1 MTRPRWA
8 LWLAGWLLTMAA
20 IAFGTELWQA
30 ADWKLYES
38 TSAQQAPPWPNNLAL
53 IDVPHDADVA
63 VFRARLAQLTAL
75 LAAEP
80 LAAPAAVVF
89 DVQFV
94 ARNEGLAEFIAA
106 LRTLQKAGT
115 KVYAAVDPRHPSN
128 AQPWPGYMAE
138 HAKPLYEG
146 VLDGMGHTLFEQHG
160 RVVKYD
166 PRLALGDG
174 VTLNS
179 LVIKV
184 AEAHFSRP
192 LNAHDKPLLLHLGTL
207 NQRQAW
213 RFDFGQGRLVALAAA
228 GAPDLRQRIVIV
240 GDMKA
245 DRAPGANASG
255 PEHLAWA
262 LAARAASA
270 DVAEA
275 RLLANPPLLLGLT
288 LVLAG
293 LAAIV
298 AWWAYRRAARSS
310 RRMVWMCAAALL
322 LPLLLLVAA
331 VVALRGAGLV
341 LGQVTLP
348 ALGVAMAVVLC
359 ALFTWRYRLWAAV
372 HAAAPA
378 GETAYD
384 VFVSYSRTDPAHVQ
398 WVREQVV
405 MPLRKMTHPEGRTLR
420 VFFDTHDIKVGDN
433 WFDRL
438 LNAVGSSRCFLPVY
452 SDDYHAKH
460 FCNFE
465 LTAAVKRH
473 IQGSM
478 VIIPVRRG
486 SAPVPKAADGVQF
499 VRAEDPAFMARI
511 QTRLDLVWRVE
522 LGIDLSGHGDRGRGQ
537 LDLPKQHGVVDAPD
551 ISRR

>member
-1 MTRPRWA
+1 VTRPRWA
-8 LWLAGWLLTMAA
+8 LWLAGWLLAMTA
-20 IAFGTELWQA
+20 IAFGTEAWQS
-30 ADWKLYES
+30 ADWSLYES
-38 TSAQQAPPWPNNLAL
+38 TAAQQAPPWPNNLAL
-53 IDVPHDADVA
+53 IDVPHDADVT
-63 VFRARLAQLTAL
+63 VFRTRLTQLTAL

-166 PRLALGDG
+166 PRLALGVG

-179 LVIKV
+179 LVIKI

-192 LNAHDKPLLLHLGTL
+192 LNAQDKPLLLHLGAL
-207 NQRQAW
+207 NQMQAW
-213 RFDFGQGRLVALAAA
+213 RFDFGQGRLVAPVAG
-228 GAPDLRQRIVIV
+228 GAPDFRQRIVIV

-275 RLLANPPLLLGLT
+275 RLLANLPLLLGLT

-293 LAAIV
+293 LAAV
-298 AWWAYRRAARSS
+298 LAWWAYRRAARSS
-310 RRMVWMCAAALL
+310 QRLVWMCAAALL
-322 LPLLLLVAA
+322 LPLLVLVAA
-331 VVALRGAGLV
+331 VLALRGAGLV

-348 ALGVAMAVVLC
+348 ALGVVMAVLLC

-378 GETAYD
+378 GESAYD
-384 VFVSYSRTDPAHVQ
+384 VFVSYSRTDPANVQ
-398 WVREQVV
+398 WVHDHVV
-405 MPLRKMTHPEGRTLR
+405 VPLRAMTHPEGRTLR
-420 VFFDTHDIKVGDN
+420 VFFDTHEIKVGDN

-438 LNAVGSSRCFLPVY
+438 LNAVGGSRCFLPVY
-452 SDDYHAKH
+452 SDDYHTKH
-460 FCNFE
+460 FCIFE

-473 IQGSM
+473 IQGTM
-478 VIIPVRRG
+478 DIIPVRRG
-486 SAPVPKAADGVQF
+486 NAPVPKAADGVQF
-499 VRAEDPAFMARI
+499 VLAEAPAFMSQI
-511 QTRLDLVWRVE
+511 QTRLDQVWRAD
-522 LGIDLSGHGDRGRGQ
+522 LRNDLSGHGHGGGGQ
-537 LDLPKQHGVVDAPD
+537 LDLPQQH
-551 ISRR
+551 

>member
-1 MTRPRWA
+1 MT
-8 LWLAGWLLTMAA
+8 A
-20 IAFGTELWQA
+20 IAFGTAVWQQ

-63 VFRARLAQLTAL
+63 VFRARLAQLAAL

-106 LRTLQKAGT
+106 VRTLQKAGV

-138 HAKPLYEG
+138 HARPLYEG

-166 PRLALGDG
+166 PRLALGEG
-174 VTLNS
+174 VALNS
-179 LVIKV
+179 LVIKI

-192 LNAHDKPLLLHLGTL
+192 LNAQDKPLLLHLGTL
-207 NQRQAW
+207 NQMQAW
-213 RFDFGQGRLVALAAA
+213 RFDVGQRQLLALAGG
-228 GAPDLRQRIVIV
+228 GAPGLPDLRQRIVIV
-240 GDMKA
+240 GDVRA
-245 DRAPGANASG
+245 DRAPGAQASG

-262 LAARAASA
+262 IAARAASA

-275 RLLANPPLLLGLT
+275 RLLANLPLLLGLT
-288 LVLAG
+288 VVLAG
-293 LAAIV
+293 LATAL
-298 AWWAYRRAARSS
+298 AWWTYRRAARSS
-310 RRMVWMCAAALL
+310 RRLVWMCAAALL
-322 LPLLLLVAA
+322 LPLLVLFAA
-331 VVALRGAGLV
+331 VAALRGAGLV
-341 LGQVTLP
+341 LAQVTLP
-348 ALGVAMAVVLC
+348 ALGVLMAVSLC

-372 HAAAPA
+372 HAAAPT

-405 MPLRKMTHPEGRTLR
+405 APLLAMTHPEGRTLR
-420 VFFDTHDIKVGDN
+420 VFFDTHEIKVGDN

-473 IQGSM
+473 IQGTM
-478 VIIPVRRG
+478 DIIPVRRG
-486 SAPVPKAADGVQF
+486 SAPVPKAADGVQY
-499 VRAEDPAFMARI
+499 VQAEDAAFMA
-511 QTRLDLVWRVE
+511 QVQSRLDQVWRTD
-522 LGIDLSGHGDRGRGQ
+522 LRDDLSGHDHGGGGK
-537 LDLPKQHGVVDAPD
+537 LDLPKPH
-551 ISRR
+551 

>member
-8 LWLAGWLLTMAA
+8 VWLAGWLLAMTV
-20 IAFGTELWQA
+20 IAFGTEAWQA
-30 ADWKLYES
+30 ADWTLYES
-38 TSAQQAPPWPNNLAL
+38 TATQQAPPWPNNLAL

-63 VFRARLAQLTAL
+63 VFRARLAQLAAL

-94 ARNEGLAEFIAA
+94 ARNEGLAEFITA

-179 LVIKV
+179 LVIKI

-192 LNAHDKPLLLHLGTL
+192 LNAQDKPLLLHLGTL
-207 NQRQAW
+207 NQMQAW
-213 RFDFGQGRLVALAAA
+213 RFDFGQGRLVALAAG

-240 GDMKA
+240 GDVRS
-245 DRAPGANASG
+245 DRAPGAQASG

-262 LAARAASA
+262 IAARAASA

-275 RLLANPPLLLGLT
+275 RLLANLPLLLGLT
-288 LVLAG
+288 VVLAG
-293 LAAIV
+293 LAVAI

-310 RRMVWMCAAALL
+310 WRMVWMCVAALI
-322 LPLLLLVAA
+322 LPLLALAATVA
-331 VVALRGAGLV
+331 ALRGTGLV

-348 ALGVAMAVVLC
+348 ALGVMVAVSLC
-359 ALFTWRYRLWAAV
+359 ALFAWRYRLWVAV
-372 HAAAPA
+372 HAAPA
-378 GETAYD
+378 AELAYD

-405 MPLRKMTHPEGRTLR
+405 APLRAMTHPEGRTLR
-420 VFFDTHDIKVGDN
+420 VFFDTHEIRVGDN

-438 LNAVGSSRCFLPVY
+438 LHAVGSSRCFLPVY
-452 SDDYHAKH
+452 SADYHAKH
-460 FCNFE
+460 FCIFE
-465 LTAAVKRH
+465 LTAAVRRH
-473 IQGSM
+473 IQGTM
-478 VIIPVRRG
+478 DIIPVRRG

-499 VRAEDPAFMARI
+499 VLAEVPTFMTQI
-511 QTRLDLVWRVE
+511 QTRLDQVWRAD
-522 LGIDLSGHGDRGRGQ
+522 LRNDLSGHSHGGGGQ
-537 LDLPKQHGVVDAPD
+537 PDLPKQQ
-551 ISRR
+551 